1 MNNIKSKKNINHL
14 KCFICGGAF
23 CYLFS
28 QKDFIYFISKKYFD
42 LYECDSCKLVK
53 ILPEPT
59 LDEIKSF
66 YPKNYYVHNVDYEKS
81 FIGWLYNCSIDAS
94 LNKHYKVP
102 QPNLFYF
109 FLAQFLKNLVVGAPL
124 YPPKAN
130 GRFLDIGCGYGY
142 WVERLQ
148 SHGWIAQGIDI
159 MGKPSERIVIAD
171 FLEYEYE
178 EKFEFIR
185 MSGVLEHVIAPEK
198 FIEKIGSLLLNNDSI
213 CQISIPQTDSF
224 GYKYFK
230 EDWIGFE
237 VPRHLHSFNID
248 NLSVLFERY
257 NMRIVDV
264 SYNTSGGAFIHQLS
278 LKWKMRF
285 VVKLWVFFY
294 FLFIPIDLLLKK
306 MKKSVD
312 VTLTVKKI

>member
-102 QPNLFYF
+102 QPNLFIF
-109 FLAQFLKNLVVGAPL
+109 
-124 YPPKAN
+124 
-130 GRFLDIGCGYGY
+130 
-142 WVERLQ
+142 
-148 SHGWIAQGIDI
+148 S
-159 MGKPSERIVIAD
+159 
-171 FLEYEYE
+171 
-178 EKFEFIR
+178 
-185 MSGVLEHVIAPEK
+185 
-198 FIEKIGSLLLNNDSI
+198 
-213 CQISIPQTDSF
+213 
-224 GYKYFK
+224 
-230 EDWIGFE
+230 
-237 VPRHLHSFNID
+237 
-248 NLSVLFERY
+248 
-257 NMRIVDV
+257 
-264 SYNTSGGAFIHQLS
+264 
-278 LKWKMRF
+278 
-285 VVKLWVFFY
+285 
-294 FLFIPIDLLLKK
+294 
-306 MKKSVD
+306 
-312 VTLTVKKI
+312 

>member
-1 MNNIKSKKNINHL
+1 MNKTKSEENINYL
-14 KCFICGGAF
+14 KCFICDGTF
-23 CYLFS
+23 SYLFS
-28 QKDFIYFISKKYFD
+28 QKDVTYFTSKKYFD
-42 LYECDSCKLVK
+42 LYECNSCKLVK
-53 ILPEPT
+53 ILPQPT

-66 YPKNYYVHNVDYEKS
+66 YPNNYYVHSVSYEKS
-81 FIGWLYNCSIDAS
+81 FIEWLYNCSVDAV

-102 QPNLFYF
+102 QPNIFYF
-109 FLAQFLKNLVVGAPL
+109 FLAQLLKNLVIGVPL
-124 YPPKAN
+124 YSPKAN
-130 GRFLDIGCGYGY
+130 GRFLDIGCGHGY
-142 WVERLQ
+142 WVEKLQ
-148 SHGWIAQGIDI
+148 NLGWIAQGIDI
-159 MGKPSERIVIAD
+159 IGNPSERIVIGD

-185 MSGVLEHVIAPEK
+185 MLGVLEHVIAPEK
-198 FIEKIGSLLLNNDSI
+198 FIEKIESLLLNNDSI

-237 VPRHLHSFNID
+237 VPRHLHSFTLD

-257 NMRIVDV
+257 NMRIIDV
-264 SYNTSGGAFIHQLS
+264 TYNTSGGSFVHQLS

-285 VVKLWVFFY
+285 VVKFWTFFY
-294 FLFIPIDLLLKK
+294 FLFLPIDFLLKK
-306 MKKSVD
+306 MKKTID